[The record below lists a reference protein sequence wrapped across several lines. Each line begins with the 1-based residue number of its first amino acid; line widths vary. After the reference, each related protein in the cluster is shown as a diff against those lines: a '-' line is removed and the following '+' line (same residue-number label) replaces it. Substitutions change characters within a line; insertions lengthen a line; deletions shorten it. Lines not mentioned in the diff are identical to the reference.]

1 MYKYI
6 TCPQCGKRL
15 CRAEL
20 GSKTVVLFR
29 FAQTDYENLPV
40 IAYDSHNGKNLSK
53 DYGNDTF
60 VVQESVFMNFDIIQL
75 TFNKE
80 GVYTVIPVVSN
91 PIDIYNDITIPDVT
105 GLDWWQIILAILLI
119 ILLVML
125 LGPILP
131 IVIRGI
137 WWVICLP
144 FKLIA
149 LIFRSIK
156 KGVKKRKDKR
166 NKEV

>member
-1 MYKYI
+1 
-6 TCPQCGKRL
+6 
-15 CRAEL
+15 
-20 GSKTVVLFR
+20 
-29 FAQTDYENLPV
+29 
-40 IAYDSHNGKNLSK
+40 
-53 DYGNDTF
+53 
-60 VVQESVFMNFDIIQL
+60 MNFDIIQL

-156 KGVKKRKDKR
+156 KGVKKRKDKK